1 MKITIDVDCTP
12 DEARH
17 FLGLPD
23 VAHMQ
28 DAMMAEVQKR
38 MMANLE
44 AMDPETLVKTWLPA
58 GLRELEKFQK
68 MFWTQVGRTAAEG
81 RGAPSG
87 GAAPKAPAGRG
98 KKDDPAS

>member
-12 DEARH
+12 DEARR

-44 AMDPETLVKTWLPA
+44 AMDPETMVKTWLPA
-58 GLRELEKFQK
+58 GLQELEKFQK

-81 RGAPSG
+81 RARPSG
-87 GAAPKAPAGRG
+87 G